1 MSNKQRKKMA
11 HDFDGKKYQKASSH
25 QKEWGNRLISELN
38 LKGDEKIL
46 DLGCGDGVLTQ
57 ILSTLVPNGFV
68 VGVDASRGM
77 IEVAKEKESKN
88 LKFLL
93 MDIDDLRLEDK
104 YDLIFSNAALH
115 WIKNHQKLYEKL
127 SVILNENGT
136 IRFNFAADG
145 NCSYFF
151 NIINQT
157 IQKEE
162 YRDYFKDFVWP
173 WFMPTLDQYKKILD
187 NFSFSNV
194 KIWEENADRYFPNKE
209 ALIGWIEQPSIVP
222 FLEYLPI
229 DKKKPFTNEVIEKMV
244 KATIQDDG
252 RYFETFRR
260 INVLVTK

>member
-1 MSNKQRKKMA
+1 
-11 HDFDGKKYQKASSH
+11 
-25 QKEWGNRLISELN
+25 
-38 LKGDEKIL
+38 
-46 DLGCGDGVLTQ
+46 
-57 ILSTLVPNGFV
+57 
-68 VGVDASRGM
+68 
-77 IEVAKEKESKN
+77 
-88 LKFLL
+88 

-229 DKKKPFTNEVIEKMV
+229 DKKEPFTNEVIEKMV